1 MRISKSAVILAT
13 AAFVLSLA
21 VMVGAAGS
29 ALGRPT
35 NHYNLAT
42 QSHNLATQVLLG
54 GNVYTM
60 DPAHPRA
67 TAVAFRDGRILA
79 VGTDKDMRRYIGPLT
94 EVRDVHGLEIT
105 PGFIDPHMHL
115 RQGLV
120 TAAAYVRMGVT
131 TMVTGP
137 CGGSDADIAKFIAD
151 TNATGFAPNVLTYI
165 GASTLRAAVGV
176 PDEYTAAKPAQIRQM
191 VALADQAMKDGAI
204 GVSFGIE
211 YDPGTSYK
219 EIVALARVAA
229 AHKGHISA
237 HIRYPTP
244 TGSMLYAVNEIMQ
257 AGKDAGC
264 PVQISHLVPMVY
276 GETEECLAAI
286 AAARADGQDVTADT
300 YPYDAWA
307 TGIKTATFDDPS
319 IWDFTYS
326 DIEVVTGSYAGRY
339 LTVEL
344 FNYLR
349 SLPEDTTVAVHSIPW
364 DDVIMA
370 YRSPFLMVA
379 SDGRFS
385 YDSTTGAYQ
394 GHPRGAGTY
403 PRVLGKL
410 VREDGIF
417 TLEQALFKMTVM
429 PAVRLQLY
437 RKGMLKPGFD
447 ADIVVFD
454 KDTIIDTATFGNN
467 ACYTP
472 PIGIDS
478 VYVNGQLT
486 VKGQSYLGT
495 LAGKAL
501 AHKEIPTFPV
511 PVTPGQ

>member
-1 MRISKSAVILAT
+1 MRISKPAVILAT

-29 ALGRPT
+29 ALGGPT
-35 NHYNLAT
+35 NHD
-42 QSHNLATQVLLG
+42 NLATQVLLG
-54 GNVYTM
+54 GRVYTM
-60 DPAHPRA
+60 DPDHPRA
-67 TAVAFRDGRILA
+67 TAVAFRDGQILA
-79 VGTDKDMRRYIGPLT
+79 VGKDNDMRRYIGPLT

-115 RQGLV
+115 REGMV
-120 TAAAYVRMGVT
+120 TGAAYVRMGVT
-131 TMVTGP
+131 TITTGL

-165 GASTLRAAVGV
+165 GANTLRAAVGV
-176 PDEYTAAKPAQIRQM
+176 RDEYTAAKPKQIREM

-204 GVSFGIE
+204 GVSFGTE
-211 YDPGTSYK
+211 YEPGQSYE
-219 EIVALARVAA
+219 EIAALARVAA
-229 AHKGHISA
+229 AHKGHISS
-237 HIRYPTP
+237 HIRYPNP
-244 TGSMLYAVNEIMQ
+244 IPSMLYAVIEIMQ

-264 PVQISHLVPMVY
+264 PVQISHLASMVY
-276 GETEECLAAI
+276 GEMPESLAAI
-286 AAARADGQDVTADT
+286 AAARANGQDVTADT

-307 TGIKTATFDDPS
+307 TGIKSAVFDDPS
-319 IWDFTYS
+319 DWDFTYS
-326 DIEVVTGSYAGRY
+326 DIEVVTGPYAGRR
-339 LTVEL
+339 LTEAL
-344 FNYLR
+344 FNELR
-349 SLPEDTTVAVHSIPW
+349 SLPENTTVAVHNIPW
-364 DDVIMA
+364 GDVLMC
-370 YRSPFLMVA
+370 YRSPFVMVG
-379 SDGRFS
+379 SDGSFRYNS
-385 YDSTTGAYQ
+385 ITNAYQ
-394 GHPRGAGTY
+394 GHPRGAGTF

-410 VREDGIF
+410 VREDGIL

-454 KDTIIDTATFGNN
+454 KDTIIDTATFGDN

-478 VYVNGQLT
+478 VYVNGRLT
-486 VKGQSYLGT
+486 VKGQEYLGT
-495 LAGKAL
+495 MAGKAL
-501 AHKEIPTFPV
+501 AHKEIPTLPV